1 MKKIGIIAG
10 GGQFPVIF
18 SKAAKAKG
26 FEVYA
31 AAHVNETDQ
40 QLENHVHSITWIH
53 PGQLKRIIKFF
64 KKDGV
69 TEAVMMGSI
78 AKPKLFKTFRP
89 DTKAISLIAGMRNTH
104 DDGILRALAD
114 LFKKEGI
121 IIEASTDMLPD
132 ILAKKGCWTKRK
144 PTRAEKKD
152 IAFGWDIAKE
162 IGRLDIG
169 QCVVTGGGSILA
181 VEAVDGTDATIK
193 RGGMLGDGTAIV
205 VKVSKPNQDLRFDMP
220 AVGVRTI
227 QIMDSVKAGVLAV
240 EAGKTIIFEK
250 EKMVELADTCGI
262 SIVGI
267 DPKDNKHRK
276 IINNR

>member
-18 SKAAKAKG
+18 SEAAKSKG

-31 AAHVNETDQ
+31 AAHFNETDP

-89 DTKAISLIAGMRNTH
+89 DTKAISLIAGMRHTH

-121 IIEASTDMLPD
+121 TIEASTNMLPD

-152 IAFGWDIAKE
+152 IVFGWDIAKE

-193 RGGMLGDGTAIV
+193 RGGSLGDGTAIV

-227 QIMDSVKAGVLAV
+227 QIMDSVKARVLAV
-240 EAGKTIIFEK
+240 EAGKTIVFEK
-250 EKMVELADTCGI
+250 DKMVELADKCGI

-267 DPKDNKHRK
+267 DPKDN
-276 IINNR
+276 